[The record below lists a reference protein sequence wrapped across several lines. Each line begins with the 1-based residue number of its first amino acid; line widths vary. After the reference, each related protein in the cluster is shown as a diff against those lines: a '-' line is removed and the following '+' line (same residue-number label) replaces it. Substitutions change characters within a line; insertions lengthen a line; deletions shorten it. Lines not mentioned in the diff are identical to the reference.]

1 MTNSKSK
8 RLEIDNTA
16 PRKWTVRF
24 CDEANVIREVEL
36 SGQGPW
42 DVSDLVRAPN
52 TANTAEHDLRRL
64 AWAIRGALVQCGVD
78 AAYADSLFDV
88 VTSLIAV
95 IPTEPPQTLQGA
107 EIDRLVTALE
117 VEMKRSA
124 TNLGTILRTACRDM
138 PLPVIAAQLQDAVRM
153 HVRCELVMIEMLMGM
168 KRTRTVSEQQAP
180 AQN

>member
-1 MTNSKSK
+1 MTKSKSK

-24 CDEANVIREVEL
+24 CDEANVVREVEL

-42 DVSDLVRAPN
+42 DVSDLVRGAAGQN
-52 TANTAEHDLRRL
+52 TGVDDLRRL
-64 AWAIRGALVQCGVD
+64 AWSIRGALVQCGVEP
-78 AAYADSLFDV
+78 ACADSLYDV
-88 VTSLIAV
+88 VTSVIAV
-95 IPTEPPQTLQGA
+95 VPTPPAQTPEGA
-107 EIDRLVTALE
+107 EIDRLITALE

-138 PLPVIAAQLQDAVRM
+138 PLPVLAAQLDDAVRM